1 MVYGIVKFIFIVHH
15 NFGRAVRNPIK
26 HNTTYLEPWRL
37 VSEKGGGGG
46 RGRRPKL
53 EQLHTTIPQPRPG
66 HFTGLWL
73 TLTGPCKVN
82 WELQNKYIISPH
94 AWTK

>member
-46 RGRRPKL
+46 GGGGG
-53 EQLHTTIPQPRPG
+53 QSWNNYIQP
-66 HFTGLWL
+66 
-73 TLTGPCKVN
+73 
-82 WELQNKYIISPH
+82 SPNPDLDILR
-94 AWTK
+94 AFG